1 MDFTSLQHIRD
12 RRSTCREVSEPR
24 YVPPSG
30 FGYPLDGLLPPSPC
44 RFCFTPAALMGFT
57 LRSFPLSKG
66 IRRVTARKH
75 PHTVFPSG
83 TPAAEA
89 EGPTGRPRFL
99 GFHPFE
105 SPSRTGVGL
114 AHRPPAAPL
123 GFALL
128 GSADESLGR
137 DFARPPLTRFCGTA
151 ASSRIRRRPRVS
163 IGSRRVPCA
172 PSGGPLGADGTT
184 LLGFVPPALSR
195 AFGRRPVR
203 AMCSPHAASCIA
215 ADRPAIL
222 GQFPSPYRSYRDP
235 LRCRTS
241 ATSTSQLII

>member
-1 MDFTSLQHIRD
+1 MDFASLQHIRD
-12 RRSTCREVSEPR
+12 RRSTCRGVSEPR

-44 RFCFTPAALMGFT
+44 RLCFTPAALMGFT

-66 IRRVTARKH
+66 IRCVTARKH

-83 TPAAEA
+83 TPAAET

-105 SPSRTGVGL
+105 STPPTGVGL

-128 GSADESLGR
+128 GFPSESLGR

-151 ASSRIRRRPRVS
+151 ASGRIHRRPRVS

-172 PSGGPLGADGTT
+172 PSGGPLGAGGTT
-184 LLGFVPPALSR
+184 LLGFLPPALSR

-203 AMCSPHAASCIA
+203 AMCAPHAAPCIT

-235 LRCRTS
+235 LRRRTS